1 MGPRRDISRAVHLQ
15 RLTKQLVQTV
25 GVGNAIQIAVRWGGR
40 ELSIPSKLGDM
51 HPLCLTLG
59 PTAAYRLVNRFGGR
73 CLRIPPERS
82 ALVYIRNR
90 MMAAEHVY
98 EQQSFTEI
106 GNQYGV
112 SRVAAKA
119 IILRMIE
126 RGEIGLAG
134 IELFPEA
141 GKSQREKTL
150 RLVSNGR

>member
-1 MGPRRDISRAVHLQ
+1 MHLQ

-25 GVGNAIQIAVRWGGR
+25 GVASAVQLAVRWGGR
-40 ELSIPSKLGDM
+40 ELSVPSKVGDL

-90 MMAAEHVY
+90 MMAAEHVEGHASY
-98 EQQSFTEI
+98 TEI
-106 GNQYGV
+106 GNRYGV
-112 SRVAAKA
+112 SRVSAKA
-119 IILRMIE
+119 IIERMVG
-126 RGEIGLAG
+126 RGEIGVAG

-141 GKSQREKTL
+141 GRSHREEL
-150 RLVSNGR
+150 CAE